1 LIILF
6 IGDVVGKPGRRAV
19 SRLLPGIKEKHSIDL
34 TVANLE
40 NSAGGFGVTERSMH
54 ELERAGVDAFTSG
67 NHIWDK
73 REGVP
78 LLDTRSNIVRPANYP
93 PSASGSGM
101 RVVRSARDVE
111 VLLLNVQGRVFMP
124 PLDCPFRTVDR
135 LLGEADAEYP
145 NCRIRLVD
153 MHAEATSEKLA
164 MGYHL
169 DGRVSAVLGTHT
181 HVRTGDAAIRPKGT
195 AYVTDV
201 GMTGAHDSVL
211 GINKEIAIERF
222 ITMRPIRFEVAKDDW
237 RIDAVILDIDEDSGR
252 ARSIEHTQF
261 KVEE

>member
-1 LIILF
+1 MVILF

-19 SRLLPGIKEKHSIDL
+19 SRLLAGIKKEHAIDL

-93 PSASGSGM
+93 AGASGSGM
-101 RVVRSARDVE
+101 RMVRSARDVP
-111 VLLLNVQGRVFMP
+111 VLLLNIQGRVFMP
-124 PLDCPFRTVDR
+124 PLDCPFRTIDR
-135 LLGEADAEYP
+135 LLQEADAEYP
-145 NCRIRLVD
+145 ECRIRMVD

-181 HVRTGDAAIRPKGT
+181 HVRTGDATIRSKGT